1 MAEVPKIKLVKWH
14 YPFNRKN
21 TLMTL
26 CWSNIYRLL
35 KKSNYVTTKI
45 KLKLFSTGV
54 KEKKQADEGLFC
66 F

>member
-1 MAEVPKIKLVKWH
+1 MTYHRL
-14 YPFNRKN
+14 NRIN

-26 CWSNIYRLL
+26 WWSNIYCLL

-54 KEKKQADEGLFC
+54 KEIKQADECLFC